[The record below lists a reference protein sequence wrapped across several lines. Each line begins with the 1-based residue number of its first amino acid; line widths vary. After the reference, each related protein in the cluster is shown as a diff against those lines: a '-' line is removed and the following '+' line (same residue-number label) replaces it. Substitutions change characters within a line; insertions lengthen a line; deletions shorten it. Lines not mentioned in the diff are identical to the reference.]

1 MNNYIPGQR
10 WISSNESELGLG
22 LILEVAFKRVTVLF
36 LASNEKRMYASD
48 NAPLTR
54 VIFAAGDII
63 ESVDEEKI
71 TVISLIEEDGLI
83 TYVGKDV
90 SGRN

>member
-1 MNNYIPGQR
+1 MHNFIPGQR

-22 LILEVAFKRVTVLF
+22 LILEVEFKRVTVLF

-54 VIFAAGDII
+54 VKFAVGDVI
-63 ESVDEEKI
+63 ESVDLEKI
-71 TVISLIEEDGLI
+71 TI
-83 TYVGKDV
+83 TQPD
-90 SGRN
+90 